1 MPSFALFALPLVL
14 ALFHWVG
21 PVPDDLG
28 VRGGHLSP
36 CPGPAHCARVDW
48 TVTDSGAALESLTT
62 LIEST
67 PQAEVISRDD
77 GYLHA
82 TFSSR
87 IFGFVDDL
95 ELNAADPERLEARSI
110 SRLGDSDLGVNSQ
123 RLQVLAQALDTQ
135 GLSQP

>member
-28 VRGGHLSP
+28 VQGGHLSP
-36 CPGPAHCARVDW
+36 CPGPAHCARVAW
-48 TVTDSGAALESLTT
+48 AVTDSGAALESLTT

-67 PQAEVISRDD
+67 PQADVISRDD
-77 GYLHA
+77 DYLHA

>member
-1 MPSFALFALPLVL
+1 MPSFALVALPLVL
-14 ALFHWVG
+14 ALFHLVG
-21 PVPDDLG
+21 PVPEDLG
-28 VRGGHLSP
+28 VHDGHLSP

-48 TVTDSGAALESLTT
+48 AVTDSSAALENLTA

-67 PQAEVISRDD
+67 PHAEVIRREDA
-77 GYLHA
+77 YLHA

-95 ELNAADPERLEARSI
+95 ELNAVAPEQLEARSV
-110 SRLGDSDLGVNSQ
+110 SRLGDSDLGVNGQ
-123 RLQVLAQALDTQ
+123 RLQTLALALEKQ